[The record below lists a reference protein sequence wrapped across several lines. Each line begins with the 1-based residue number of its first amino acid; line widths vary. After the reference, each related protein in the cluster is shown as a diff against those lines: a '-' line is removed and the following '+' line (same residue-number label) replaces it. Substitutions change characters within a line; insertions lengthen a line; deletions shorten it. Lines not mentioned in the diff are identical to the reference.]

1 MAFTDL
7 LPWRR
12 DRRLP
17 VRHAEESP
25 LFSFQ
30 NEFNRLFDELWH
42 NVDRGAS
49 APWSGGGSAFS
60 PSVNVDENDKAY
72 TVTAEL
78 PGLDDEDVSIELEGH
93 MLILKGE
100 KKEEREE
107 KEGSFLCRE
116 RCYGTF
122 ERRIALSD
130 DVDRDKVDA
139 HYRKGVLTITLPK
152 LEAGASQRKKISVKT
167 S

>member
-17 VRHAEESP
+17 ARHVEESP

-30 NEFNRLFDELWH
+30 NEFNRLFDELWQ
-42 NVDRGAS
+42 NSDRGAL
-49 APWSGGGSAFS
+49 APWSGRSDAFS
-60 PSVNVDENDKAY
+60 PSVNVDEDEHAY

-78 PGLDDEDVSIELEGH
+78 PGLDDKDVSIELEGQ
-93 MLILKGE
+93 MLVLKGE
-100 KKEEREE
+100 KKEEQEE
-107 KEGSFLCRE
+107 QEGSYLCHE
-116 RCYGTF
+116 RRYGAF
-122 ERRIALSD
+122 ERRIVLSD
-130 DVDRDKVDA
+130 NVDCDKVDA
-139 HYRKGVLTITLPK
+139 QCTKGVLTVTLPK
-152 LEAGASQRKKISVKT
+152 LAAGASRRKKISVKT